1 MQWQVSF
8 AQVSAAGSCLG
19 INISKNWRSGILKIT
34 FPGNPTEVRVLYTQ
48 PFHIIL
54 SKYSYFKGTEFNPI
68 CSLTLILSLS
78 AEAIKCYM
86 NLEHKCSMFILL
98 LHRNQ
103 TEEPLESYCS
113 ILDRSQE
120 TEQILLEI
128 IIPQKP
134 KYNVD
139 GQNYWV
145 FNGYAYI
152 STQSQEQNAY
162 GN

>member
-103 TEEPLESYCS
+103 TEEPWNHTVPFLTGAK
-113 ILDRSQE
+113 R
-120 TEQILLEI
+120 
-128 IIPQKP
+128 
-134 KYNVD
+134 
-139 GQNYWV
+139 QNR
-145 FNGYAYI
+145 FFLKSSFLKSPN
-152 STQSQEQNAY
+152 TM
-162 GN
+162 